1 MKPEAAQNRLT
12 QALLALYEEREA
24 STIARYIYEDCL
36 RGKTLREED
45 YLALESRLLAAEPWQ
60 YVVGTAEFYGYSFAV
75 NSATLIP
82 RPETEELLYWILQ
95 RENKQAPLKVLDIG
109 TGSGCI
115 AISLAKR
122 APNWQVYAL
131 DYSAAALAVAQQ
143 NAQQLGAAVQFIE
156 LDILAKENWAQ
167 LADFDLIMS
176 NPPYIAP
183 SEAESM
189 ATNVLDY
196 EPHLA
201 LFTETE
207 DRLVFYR
214 EIVRLCQGK
223 ALKEGGS
230 LYFEANTFSA
240 QEIAELMRPSL
251 QEVQIMPDLE
261 GRPRMLSGKK

>member
-1 MKPEAAQNRLT
+1 MKPEAAQKQLA
-12 QALLALYEEREA
+12 QALQAIYEEREA
-24 STIARYIYEDCL
+24 STIARYIYEDCW
-36 RGKTLREED
+36 RGKTLRETD
-45 YLALESRLLAAEPWQ
+45 YLAVENRLLAAEPWQ

-95 RENKQAPLKVLDIG
+95 AEDKSAPLKVLDIG

-143 NAQQLGAAVQFIE
+143 NAQQLGANVQFME
-156 LDILAKENWAQ
+156 LDILEEQAWKQ
-167 LADFDLIMS
+167 LTDFDLIIS

-183 SEAESM
+183 SEAKDM
-189 ATNVLDY
+189 AANVLDY

-201 LFTETE
+201 LFTATE

-223 ALKEGGS
+223 ALKEGGH

-251 QEVQIMPDLE
+251 QEVELMADLE
-261 GRPRMLSGKK
+261 GRPRMLKGKK

>member
-1 MKPEAAQNRLT
+1 MKSETAQKRLA
-12 QALLALYEEREA
+12 QALQAIYEDREA
-24 STIARYIYEDCL
+24 STIARYIYEDCWQ
-36 RGKTLREED
+36 GKTVTEVD
-45 YLALESRLLAAEPWQ
+45 YLTLESRLLAAEPWQ
-60 YVVGTAEFYGYSFAV
+60 YVVGAAEFYGYSFAV

-95 RENKQAPLKVLDIG
+95 AESKSAPLKVLDIG

-122 APNWQVYAL
+122 SPNWQIYAL
-131 DYSAAALAVAQQ
+131 DYSAMALELAKKNAA
-143 NAQQLGAAVQFIE
+143 QLGAKVQFME
-156 LDILAKENWAQ
+156 LDILDEQAWKK
-167 LADFDLIMS
+167 LTDFDIIIS

-183 SEAESM
+183 SEAKDM
-189 ATNVLDY
+189 AANVLDY

-223 ALKEGGS
+223 ALKQGGS

-251 QEVQIMPDLE
+251 QEVELMSDLE
-261 GRPRMLSGKK
+261 GRPRMLKGKK